1 MCTPRRWTCG
11 WNEQTRLGE
20 LRRAS
25 GWPTLSAW
33 KYSEHLQ
40 VRWTW
45 SNLPYMVWMRIRLS
59 RRISP
64 RLNRPP
70 HQRGHWT
77 DCPSVSPKKVSWT
90 QPPGERLA
98 LIDRFGRG
106 DFELKSRL
114 KLGCRVFCHPLPAA
128 ENLTIWRKFCPS
140 ELDLAQLKQSSKSAG
155 AISDLFAFALC
166 FVKR

>member
-20 LRRAS
+20 LSGAS

-33 KYSEHLQ
+33 KYHKHLQ
-40 VRWTW
+40 VRWMW
-45 SNLPYMVWMRIRLS
+45 SNLPYMVWMCICLS

-70 HQRGHWT
+70 PQRGHWT

-98 LIDRFGRG
+98 LIDWFGRG
-106 DFELKSRL
+106 DFKWKSRGE
-114 KLGCRVFCHPLPAA
+114 LGCRVLLPWKSDN
-128 ENLTIWRKFCPS
+128 NLTQIFPIW
-140 ELDLAQLKQSSKSAG
+140 AG
-155 AISDLFAFALC
+155 PRSVKAEQQVHWRHQEPLAFALC
-166 FVKR
+166 LVKR

>member
-1 MCTPRRWTCG
+1 MCTPRRWTCV

-20 LRRAS
+20 LSRAS

-33 KYSEHLQ
+33 KYSEHLK

-45 SNLPYMVWMRIRLS
+45 SNLPYMAWMRICLS

-70 HQRGHWT
+70 HRRGHWT

-114 KLGCRVFCHPLPAA
+114 KLTQILPIWVGPRSVKA
-128 ENLTIWRKFCPS
+128 EQQVHWRHQRP
-140 ELDLAQLKQSSKSAG
+140 
-155 AISDLFAFALC
+155 FAFALC